1 MKLKGKQKKWK
12 DRNTFYKQRS
22 QGKYSKL
29 SFVFE
34 EIISCR
40 CEN

>member
-12 DRNTFYKQRS
+12 DRNTFYKQR
-22 QGKYSKL
+22 GKYSKL

-34 EIISCR
+34 EIISYR